1 MSLTKEQK
9 MAKSL
14 FEIGL
19 SNIKDLERAKEEH
32 KNTNSNLYKLWQ
44 AGVIKENIYDAIIYY
59 PIRID
64 DIVSEHKSK
73 KESKSEVS

>member
-44 AGVIKENIYDAIIYY
+44 ILTNLNKFWCMLATFGKFLCSWAIF
-59 PIRID
+59 
-64 DIVSEHKSK
+64 S
-73 KESKSEVS
+73 

>member
-44 AGVIKENIYDAIIYY
+44 AGVIKGNVHDAIVYY
-59 PIRID
+59 HNRID
-64 DIVSEHKSK
+64 DILSENKSK